1 MTLVNTSAAFEKAVT
16 DAVAAADNTVEMV
29 YDNVHFTTPGKSKK
43 YILMS
48 VNFTQ
53 STLQNQGAASDYYA
67 GVIQCNIYVPKSK
80 GTSVL
85 SAIGEAVID
94 GLTSVNASNYT
105 DTFSCKPRVLDI
117 NGPTPLEI
125 EDRSHFI
132 GIISCQFSANA

>member
-1 MTLVNTSAAFEKAVT
+1 MTLVNTRAAFEKAVT

-29 YDNVHFTTPGKSKK
+29 YDNVHYTTPGKSTK

-48 VNFTQ
+48 LTFTQ
-53 STLQNQGAASDYYA
+53 STQQNQGASSDYYA
-67 GVIQCNIYVPKSK
+67 GVIQCNVYVPKSK

-85 SAIGEAVID
+85 SSISEAVID
-94 GLTSVNASNYT
+94 GLTSVNASNYS

-117 NGPTPLEI
+117 NGPTPLEV

>member
-1 MTLVNTSAAFEKAVT
+1 MTLVNTRAAFEKAVT

-29 YDNVHFTTPGKSKK
+29 YDNVHYTTPGKSTK

-48 VNFTQ
+48 LNFTQ
-53 STLQNQGAASDYYA
+53 STQQNQGAASDYYA
-67 GVIQCNIYVPKSK
+67 GVIQCNVYVPKSK

-85 SAIGEAVID
+85 SSISEAVID
-94 GLTSVNASNYT
+94 GLTSVNASDYT
-105 DTFSCKPRVLDI
+105 DTFSCKRRVLDI

>member
-1 MTLVNTSAAFEKAVT
+1 MTLVNTRAAFEKAVT

-29 YDNVHFTTPGKSKK
+29 YDNVHYTTPGKSTK

-48 VNFTQ
+48 LNFTQ
-53 STLQNQGAASDYYA
+53 STQQNQGAASDYYV
-67 GVIQCNIYVPKSK
+67 GVIQCNVYVPKSK

-85 SAIGEAVID
+85 SSISEAVID
-94 GLTSVNASNYT
+94 GLTSVNASDYS

>member
-1 MTLVNTSAAFEKAVT
+1 MTLVNTRAAFEKAVT

-29 YDNVHFTTPGKSKK
+29 YDNVHYTTPGKSTK

-48 VNFTQ
+48 LNFTQ
-53 STLQNQGAASDYYA
+53 STQQNQGASSDYYA
-67 GVIQCNIYVPKSK
+67 GVIQCNVYVPKSK

-85 SAIGEAVID
+85 SSISEAVID
-94 GLTSVNASNYT
+94 GLTSVNASDYS

-125 EDRSHFI
+125 EDRRHFI

>member
-1 MTLVNTSAAFEKAVT
+1 MTLVNARAAFEKAVT

-29 YDNVHFTTPGKSKK
+29 YDNVHFTSPGKSTK

-48 VNFTQ
+48 LDFTQ
-53 STLQNQGAASDYYA
+53 STLQNQGASSDYYA
-67 GVIQCNIYVPKSK
+67 GVIQCNVYVHKSK

-85 SAIGEAVID
+85 SAISEAVID
-94 GLTSVNASNYT
+94 GLSSVNASDYT
-105 DTFSCKPRVLDI
+105 DTFSCTPRVLDI

-132 GIISCQFSANA
+132 GVISCQFSANA

>member
-1 MTLVNTSAAFEKAVT
+1 MTLVNTRAAFEKAVT

-29 YDNVHFTTPGKSKK
+29 YDNVHFTTPGKSTK

-53 STLQNQGAASDYYA
+53 STIQNQGAASDYYA

-117 NGPTPLEI
+117 NGVTPLEI

>member
-1 MTLVNTSAAFEKAVT
+1 MTLVNTRAAFEKAVT

-29 YDNVHFTTPGKSKK
+29 YDNVHFTTPGKSTK

-48 VNFTQ
+48 LNFTQ

-132 GIISCQFSANA
+132 GIISCQFSANT